1 MKLTKK
7 KYKMDQ
13 MAKDCYLRSKQ
24 ESTNLRNILKKQC
37 RNYKYVKTPA
47 DHGLCLY
54 ESILISAYEWL
65 NQLPNFE
72 KYISVHLN
80 YDILMFIINN
90 FDNTQLLSEIMIGA
104 IAEAMLRE
112 VSLKAWILYL
122 HSEKWGDCTT
132 LLELVSHMWSINFT
146 VINFSGNLDS
156 PLLLFGTHSDS
167 KDADAYII
175 YNGSTH
181 YMGTGDLTLLAY
193 FLFYLFFLA
202 AYFVSSQSSHNL
214 YIFHCKFSFF
224 KSCSTYGEIWE
235 RGQETEEVVKGG
247 HTWYDETA
255 GQQKRPAQ
263 GKAHAGL
270 NSVSGE
276 DVREHSAKR

>member
-1 MKLTKK
+1 MVNALHELEKRNPKVLNIPFEDDKLGKDVMIDEDIPYEVDKK

-24 ESTNLRNILKKQC
+24 ESTNLRNILKRQC
-37 RNYKYVKTPA
+37 RNYKYVKTPI

-54 ESILISAYEWL
+54 ESILISAHEWL

-72 KYISVHLN
+72 NYTSVHLK

-104 IAEAMLRE
+104 ISEVMLHG
-112 VSLKAWILYL
+112 VSLKAWILYYL
-122 HSEKWGDCTT
+122 HSEQWRDYTT
-132 LLELVSHMWSINFT
+132 LLEIICHMCRINFT

-156 PLLLFGTHSDS
+156 HLLLFGTHSDS

-181 YMGTGDLTLLAY
+181 YAGTGD
-193 FLFYLFFLA
+193 FFL
-202 AYFVSSQSSHNL
+202 L
-214 YIFHCKFSFF
+214 CLLIIFSF
-224 KSCSTYGEIWE
+224 
-235 RGQETEEVVKGG
+235 
-247 HTWYDETA
+247 
-255 GQQKRPAQ
+255 
-263 GKAHAGL
+263 L
-270 NSVSGE
+270 NLLPIL
-276 DVREHSAKR
+276 